1 MHHFFYNGEHYPDP
15 TAYEALLN
23 IMREERRRA
32 PRIYRDPV
40 KPREVPGQ
48 KAVKEAFE
56 NANII
61 PS

>member
-1 MHHFFYNGEHYPDP
+1 MHKYFYNGEHYPDP

-32 PRIYRDPV
+32 PRVYHAPV
-40 KPREVPGQ
+40 KPREAPSYYPF
-48 KAVKEAFE
+48 KEAFE
-56 NANII
+56 NANYI